1 MRLQH
6 YFDRI
11 AYQGASRPDL
21 DTLIALQRHHVCS
34 VPFENLDVQLGRPV
48 TIAAEDAYEKIV
60 VNGRGGWCY
69 EQNGLFGWALSEIGF
84 EVTRMA
90 ASVMRQKRSD
100 VMDANHLCL
109 LVGIPD
115 SNKQYLVD
123 VGFGG
128 SMILPIELLEAEYS
142 QAPFRIGLR
151 ELPDASWRYWERI
164 GSGDEFSFDF
174 LVEPASEA
182 ALAAKCNFLQSDAS
196 SSFVQNLVAQL
207 RLPEQHKTLRGRVLS
222 IATAD
227 GIESSIIDSADDVVA
242 TLAKHFYLEMPE
254 VADLW
259 PKITARHEELLRQKA
274 LTDTY
279 EIRARTNK
287 QRPHPTN

>member
-1 MRLQH
+1 MHLQT
-6 YFDRI
+6 YLARI
-11 AYQGASRPDL
+11 RYRGELRPDHSVL
-21 DTLIALQRHHVCS
+21 VAIQRAHVCA

-69 EQNGLFGWALSEIGF
+69 EQNGLFAWALSEIGF
-84 EVTRMA
+84 DVTRMA
-90 ASVMRQKRSD
+90 ASVMRLKRRD
-100 VMDANHLCL
+100 IMDANHLCL
-109 LVGIPD
+109 LVRIPGSD
-115 SNKQYLVD
+115 KRYLVD

-128 SMILPIELLEAEYS
+128 SMIQPVELLESEHN

-151 ELPDASWRYWERI
+151 KLPDESWRYWERI
-164 GSGDEFSFDF
+164 NDGDEFSFDF
-174 LVEPASEA
+174 VVRPASEA
-182 ALAAKCNFLQSDAS
+182 ALAAKCDFLQSDPS

-222 IATAD
+222 IATPD
-227 GIESSIIDSADDVVA
+227 GVESSIIDSADDVVA
-242 TLAKHFYLEMPE
+242 TLANHFFLELPE

-259 PKITARHEELLRQKA
+259 PKIAARHEALLREKA

-279 EIRARTNK
+279 EIRARSNI
-287 QRPHPTN
+287 PSPN